1 MTRLSVHPNPAP
13 VVELLFHAC
22 IDLGTVL
29 PCVKCRPETGR
40 DHVHLSVDLTI
51 PAAQHRIAPMLD
63 QTCMTDSAVDHS
75 RTAIEEVMG
84 FTSIP
89 ETAVDKQQVQRT

>member
-1 MTRLSVHPNPAP
+1 
-13 VVELLFHAC
+13 
-22 IDLGTVL
+22 
-29 PCVKCRPETGR
+29 
-40 DHVHLSVDLTI
+40 
-51 PAAQHRIAPMLD
+51 MLD

-75 RTAIEEVMG
+75 RTAIEKVMG